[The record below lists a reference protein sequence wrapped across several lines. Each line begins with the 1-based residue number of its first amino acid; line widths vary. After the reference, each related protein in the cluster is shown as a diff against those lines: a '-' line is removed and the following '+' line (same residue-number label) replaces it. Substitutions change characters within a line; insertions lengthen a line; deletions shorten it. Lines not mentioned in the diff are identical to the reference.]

1 MVFEMTLISPSRDSS
16 FAAGSRRGSV
26 QPRVANPL
34 CVLLS
39 DGSSLTA
46 RQVATQ
52 AHRSG
57 HTVGVL
63 SPTRLGLA
71 GLTRH
76 VRRLHA
82 VPPFGGDPYGWLE
95 ATLKVVRRGRY
106 DVMIATHEQA
116 ALLALEAP
124 RLREL
129 GLALAV
135 PSFAAML
142 RVQDKAAAV
151 ATLTELGLPQ
161 PHTRV
166 FSGTDELLDAV
177 APPLFLK
184 APIGT
189 ASSTVRLVRDEE
201 GLRHAV
207 SEFVSEGALG
217 DGGLVAQEPVE
228 GPVAMIQAVFDRGTL
243 VAWHANLRTRPGPN
257 GGSSAKLSIRP
268 ASVQR
273 DLRTLGGALQWHGAL
288 SLDAVLT
295 EAGPRY
301 IDVNPRLVEPGNAW
315 HAGVDLV
322 AVLIAVSL
330 GLTVEPCAAQENVRT
345 HQVLLAVLAAAEQG
359 RRAVARE
366 LLDAWA
372 ARGPY
377 TASIEELTPRDGDP
391 FAMLPVGAAAAATLL
406 APSARRWFT
415 DSAIASYAMTSA
427 AWREIKAR
435 PRGEPARPGATANPG
450 RGVEKVP

>member
-1 MVFEMTLISPSRDSS
+1 MIFEMTSISPPRAADSS
-16 FAAGSRRGSV
+16 FAADSKRGSV
-26 QPRVANPL
+26 QPRVTNPL

-82 VPPFGGDPYGWLE
+82 VPPFGQDPYGWLE
-95 ATLKVVRRGRY
+95 ATLKVVRRDRY

-161 PHTRV
+161 PHTSV
-166 FSGTDELLDAV
+166 FSDADELLDAV

-189 ASSTVRLVRDEE
+189 ASSTVRLVRDKE

-217 DGGLVAQEPVE
+217 DGGLIAQEPVE
-228 GPVAMIQAVFDRGTL
+228 GPVAMIQTIFDRGTL

-268 ASVQR
+268 AVVQR
-273 DLRTLGGALQWHGAL
+273 DLQTLGGALQWHGAL

-295 EAGPRY
+295 ETGPRY

-315 HAGVDLV
+315 HAGIDLV
-322 AVLIAVSL
+322 AALIAVSL
-330 GLTVEPCAAQENVRT
+330 GLTVEPCEAAHENVRT

-391 FAMLPVGAAAAATLL
+391 LASLPVVAAAAATLL

-415 DSAIASYAMTSA
+415 DAAIASYAMTSA

-435 PRGEPARPGATANPG
+435 PQDEPARPGATAHG
-450 RGVEKVP
+450 GGAA

>member
-1 MVFEMTLISPSRDSS
+1 MTLISSPVAANSS
-16 FAAGSRRGSV
+16 SAADPERGSF
-26 QPRVANPL
+26 QPRITDPL

-57 HTVGVL
+57 HTVGAL

-82 VPPFGGDPYGWLE
+82 VPPFGQDPYGWLE
-95 ATLKVVRRGRY
+95 AALRVVRTGRY

-151 ATLTELGLPQ
+151 ATLTEVGLPQ
-161 PHTRV
+161 PHTIV
-166 FSGTDELLDAV
+166 FSDTDELLDTV

-189 ASSTVRLVRDEE
+189 ASRTVRLVRDEQS
-201 GLRHAV
+201 LRDAV
-207 SEFVSEGALG
+207 SEFVLGGALE
-217 DGGLVAQEPVE
+217 DGGLIAQEPAE
-228 GPVAMIQAVFDRGTL
+228 GPLAMIQAVFDHGTL
-243 VAWHANLRTRPGPN
+243 VVWHANLRTRTGPN
-257 GGSSAKLSIRP
+257 GGCSAKLSIRP
-268 ASVQR
+268 AAVEGHLQA
-273 DLRTLGGALQWHGAL
+273 LGGALQWHGAL

-295 EAGPRY
+295 AAGPQY
-301 IDVNPRLVEPGNAW
+301 IDLNPRLVEPGNAW
-315 HAGVDLV
+315 RAGIDLV
-322 AVLIAVSL
+322 AALIAASL
-330 GLTVEPCAAQENVRT
+330 GLTVQPCEAVREHVRT
-345 HQVLLAVLAAAEQG
+345 HQLLLAVLAAAEQG

-377 TASIEELTPRDGDP
+377 TASVEELTPRDGDP
-391 FAMLPVGAAAAATLL
+391 LASLPVVAAAAATLL

-415 DSAIASYAMTSA
+415 DAAIASYAMTSA

-435 PRGEPARPGATANPG
+435 PQGEPARPGATAHG
-450 RGVEKVP
+450 GGAA

>member
-1 MVFEMTLISPSRDSS
+1 MTLITLSGSADSG
-16 FAAGSRRGSV
+16 FVADSRRGSV
-26 QPRVANPL
+26 QPRVTNPL

-46 RQVATQ
+46 RQTATQ

-82 VPPFGGDPYGWLE
+82 VPRFGGNPYGWLE

-142 RVQDKAAAV
+142 RVQDKAAAA
-151 ATLTELGLPQ
+151 ATLAELGLPQ

-166 FSGTDELLDAV
+166 FSDADELLDAA

-189 ASSTVRLVRDEE
+189 ACSTVRLVRDKE
-201 GLRHAV
+201 GLRRAV

-217 DGGLVAQEPVE
+217 DGGLIVQEPVE
-228 GPVAMIQAVFDRGTL
+228 GPVAMIQAVFDRGAL
-243 VAWHANLRTRPGPN
+243 VAWHANLRTRPGPA
-257 GGSSAKLSIRP
+257 GGSSAKLGIRP
-268 ASVQR
+268 AGVQG
-273 DLRTLGGALQWHGAL
+273 DLQTVGGALQWHGAL
-288 SLDAVLT
+288 SLDAVLA

-315 HAGVDLV
+315 HAGIDLV
-322 AVLIAVSL
+322 AALIAVSL
-330 GLTVEPCAAQENVRT
+330 GLAVEPCEPARENVRT

-377 TASIEELTPRDGDP
+377 AAGIEELTPRDGDLL
-391 FAMLPVGAAAAATLL
+391 AMLPVGAAAAATLI
-406 APSARRWFT
+406 APSTRRWFT
-415 DSAIASYAMTSA
+415 DAAVAGYALTSA

-435 PRGEPARPGATANPG
+435 PRGEPARAGAATPASSP
-450 RGVEKVP
+450 RERR